1 MKRLLLYSLCFALTA
16 LTTLGLSSCRSTKA
30 LTTASEQVDTT
41 AISTSFSASAAS
53 SDAAVCTAFSLDSLF
68 VWYLFGDTPDASLR
82 TTTFP
87 TATLE
92 EDSCGYAATG
102 HPVPVS
108 CLGNLVGNSKVGKSG
123 TDGHGISKTIPG
135 TRGLKIGL
143 YGLKISKDSTGT
155 AVSSSN
161 ISTSD
166 STRFS
171 KKEEVSES
179 RTRSSPSI
187 GTWVTFFGA
196 LLMICIGTAAFFWWR
211 RK

>member
-1 MKRLLLYSLCFALTA
+1 MKRLLLYCLCFALTA
-16 LTTLGLSSCRSTKA
+16 LATLGLSACRSTKA
-30 LTTASEQVDTT
+30 LTNASEQVDTT
-41 AISTSFSASAAS
+41 AISTSFAASAAS
-53 SDAAVCTAFSLDSLF
+53 SDAAVRTAFSLDSLL

-87 TATLE
+87 TTTLE

-108 CLGNLVGNSKVGKSG
+108 CLENLFGNSKSGNAG
-123 TDGHGISKTIPG
+123 TDGRGASMAIPG

-143 YGLKISKDSTGT
+143 YGLKVSRDSTGT
-155 AVSSSN
+155 AASSSN

-166 STRFS
+166 STRFCR
-171 KKEEVSES
+171 KEEVSES
-179 RTRSSPSI
+179 RTRNSPCI
-187 GTWVTFFGA
+187 GTCVTFFGA
-196 LLMICIGTAAFFWWR
+196 LLMICIGTAAFLWWR

>member
-1 MKRLLLYSLCFALTA
+1 MKRLLLYCLCFTLVALA
-16 LTTLGLSSCRSTKA
+16 TLGLSACRSTKA
-30 LTTASEQVDTT
+30 LTTASELVDTT
-41 AISTSFSASAAS
+41 AISTSFAASAAS
-53 SDAAVCTAFSLDSLF
+53 SDAAVRTAFSLDSLF

-82 TTTFP
+82 TTSLP

-92 EDSCGYAATG
+92 EDSCGCAATG

-108 CLGNLVGNSKVGKSG
+108 CLGNLVGNSKSGNSG
-123 TDGHGISKTIPG
+123 TDGRGVFKALPG

-143 YGLKISKDSTGT
+143 YGLKVSKDSTGT
-155 AVSSSN
+155 AASSSN

-196 LLMICIGTAAFFWWR
+196 LFLILIGTLAFLRWR

>member
-1 MKRLLLYSLCFALTA
+1 MALA
-16 LTTLGLSSCRSTKA
+16 TLGLSACRSTKA

-41 AISTSFSASAAS
+41 AISSSFSASAAS
-53 SDAAVCTAFSLDSLF
+53 SDASVRTAFSLDSLL
-68 VWYLFGDTPDASLR
+68 VWYLFDNTEAGTFRATS
-82 TTTFP
+82 FP
-87 TATLE
+87 TTALE

-108 CLGNLVGNSKVGKSG
+108 CLGNLVGNSKSGNSG
-123 TDGHGISKTIPG
+123 TDGHGISKAIPG

-155 AVSSSN
+155 AASSSN

-196 LLMICIGTAAFFWWR
+196 LFLILIGTLAFLRWR

>member
-1 MKRLLLYSLCFALTA
+1 MKRLLLYGLCFALTTLA
-16 LTTLGLSSCRSTKA
+16 TLGLSACRSTKA
-30 LTTASEQVDTT
+30 LTTASELVDTT
-41 AISTSFSASAAS
+41 ATSTSFSASAAS
-53 SDAAVCTAFSLDSLF
+53 SDAAVRTAFSLDSLF

-82 TTTFP
+82 TTSLP

-92 EDSCGYAATG
+92 EDSCGCAATG

-108 CLGNLVGNSKVGKSG
+108 CLGNLVGNSKGRNSG
-123 TDGHGISKTIPG
+123 TDGRGASMAIPG

-143 YGLKISKDSTGT
+143 YGLKMSKDSTGT
-155 AVSSSN
+155 AVSSSS

-179 RTRSSPSI
+179 KTRSSPSI

>member
-1 MKRLLLYSLCFALTA
+1 MKRLLHYCLCFALTA
-16 LTTLGLSSCRSTKA
+16 LATLGLSACRSTKA

-53 SDAAVCTAFSLDSLF
+53 SDASVRSAFSLDSLF
-68 VWYLFGDTPDASLR
+68 VWYLFENTEAGLLR

-87 TATLE
+87 TTTLE
-92 EDSCGYAATG
+92 EDSCGFAATG

-108 CLGNLVGNSKVGKSG
+108 TLGNLIGNSIDGNSG
-123 TDGHGISKTIPG
+123 TGGRGASMAIPG

-143 YGLKISKDSTGT
+143 YGLKMSKDSTGT
-155 AVSSSN
+155 AVSSSS

-171 KKEEVSES
+171 KKEEFSES
-179 RTRSSPSI
+179 RKRSSPCI
-187 GTWVTFFGA
+187 GTWLTFIGA
-196 LLMICIGTAAFFWWR
+196 LFLLLIGTLAFLRWR

>member
-1 MKRLLLYSLCFALTA
+1 MKRLLLYYLCFTLVALA
-16 LTTLGLSSCRSTKA
+16 SISLSACRSTKA

-41 AISTSFSASAAS
+41 ATSTSFAASAAS
-53 SDAAVCTAFSLDSLF
+53 SDAAVRTDLSLDSLIF
-68 VWYLFGDTPDASLR
+68 WWIFEDARKASSR
-82 TTTFP
+82 TTSFP

-92 EDSCGYAATG
+92 EDSCGCAATG

-108 CLGNLVGNSKVGKSG
+108 CLGNLVGNSKSGMSG
-123 TDGHGISKTIPG
+123 TDGRGASMAVPG

-143 YGLKISKDSTGT
+143 YGLKMSKDSTGT
-155 AVSSSN
+155 AASSSS

-171 KKEEVSES
+171 KKEEFSES
-179 RTRSSPSI
+179 RTRSSPST
-187 GTWVTFFGA
+187 GTCVTFFGA
-196 LLMICIGTAAFFWWR
+196 LILICIGTATFLWWR

>member
-1 MKRLLLYSLCFALTA
+1 MALA
-16 LTTLGLSSCRSTKA
+16 TLGLSACRSTKA
-30 LTTASEQVDTT
+30 LTNASEQVDTT
-41 AISTSFSASAAS
+41 ATSTSFSASAAS
-53 SDAAVCTAFSLDSLF
+53 SDAAVHTNLSLDSLF
-68 VWYLFGDTPDASLR
+68 VWYLFENTEAGPLR

-87 TATLE
+87 ATTLE
-92 EDSCGYAATG
+92 EDSCGFAATG

-108 CLGNLVGNSKVGKSG
+108 CLGNLVGNSISWKSG
-123 TDGHGISKTIPG
+123 TDGRGVSMAIPG
-135 TRGLKIGL
+135 TRGLKIGI
-143 YGLKISKDSTGT
+143 YGLKMSKDSAGT
-155 AVSSSN
+155 AAFSSS

-196 LLMICIGTAAFFWWR
+196 LILILIGTLAFLRWS

>member
-16 LTTLGLSSCRSTKA
+16 LATLGLSACRSTKA

-41 AISTSFSASAAS
+41 ATSTSFAASAAS
-53 SDAAVCTAFSLDSLF
+53 SDAAVRTAFSLDSLF

-82 TTTFP
+82 TTSFP
-87 TATLE
+87 ATTLE

-108 CLGNLVGNSKVGKSG
+108 CLGNLVGNSISWKSG
-123 TDGHGISKTIPG
+123 TYGRGVSKALPG
-135 TRGLKIGL
+135 TRGLKIAL

-155 AVSSSN
+155 AAFSSN

-171 KKEEVSES
+171 KKAEVSES

-196 LLMICIGTAAFFWWR
+196 LFLILIGTLAFLRWR

>member
-1 MKRLLLYSLCFALTA
+1 MKRLLLYCLCFTLVALA
-16 LTTLGLSSCRSTKA
+16 TLGLSACRSTKA
-30 LTTASEQVDTT
+30 LTTASELVDTT
-41 AISTSFSASAAS
+41 ATSTSFSASAMS
-53 SDAAVCTAFSLDSLF
+53 SDAAVRTAFSLDSLF
-68 VWYLFGDTPDASLR
+68 VWYLFDNTESGPLR
-82 TTTFP
+82 TTSFP
-87 TATLE
+87 TTTLE

-108 CLGNLVGNSKVGKSG
+108 CLGNLVGNSISWKSG
-123 TDGHGISKTIPG
+123 TDGRGASMAIPG

-143 YGLKISKDSTGT
+143 YGLKMSKDSTGT
-155 AVSSSN
+155 AASSSN

-196 LLMICIGTAAFFWWR
+196 LFLICIGTATFLWWR

>member
-1 MKRLLLYSLCFALTA
+1 MRRLLIYSLCFTLVALA
-16 LTTLGLSSCRSTKA
+16 TLGLSACRSTKA

-41 AISTSFSASAAS
+41 AISTSFAASAAS
-53 SDAAVCTAFSLDSLF
+53 SDASVRTDLSLDSLIIWWIF
-68 VWYLFGDTPDASLR
+68 EDARKAPSR

-87 TATLE
+87 TTTLE

-102 HPVPVS
+102 HPVRVS
-108 CLGNLVGNSKVGKSG
+108 CFGNLVGNCKGGKSG
-123 TDGHGISKTIPG
+123 TSGRGASKALPG

-143 YGLKISKDSTGT
+143 YGLKMSKDSTGT
-155 AVSSSN
+155 AAFSSN

-179 RTRSSPSI
+179 KTRSSPCS

-196 LLMICIGTAAFFWWR
+196 LLLICIGPAAFYWWR

>member
-1 MKRLLLYSLCFALTA
+1 MCFALTA
-16 LTTLGLSSCRSTKA
+16 LATLGLSACRSTKA

-41 AISTSFSASAAS
+41 ATSTSFAASAAS
-53 SDAAVCTAFSLDSLF
+53 SDAAVRTAFSLDSLF
-68 VWYLFGDTPDASLR
+68 VWYLFDNTPDASLR
-82 TTTFP
+82 TTSLP

-92 EDSCGYAATG
+92 EDSCGSAATG

-108 CLGNLVGNSKVGKSG
+108 CLGNLIGNSKSGNSG
-123 TDGHGISKTIPG
+123 TSGRGASEAIPG
-135 TRGLKIGL
+135 TRGLKIGI
-143 YGLKISKDSTGT
+143 YGLKVSKDSTGT
-155 AVSSSN
+155 AASSSN

-171 KKEEVSES
+171 KKEEISES
-179 RTRSSPSI
+179 RTRSSPCI
-187 GTWVTFFGA
+187 GSWLTFFGA

>member
-1 MKRLLLYSLCFALTA
+1 MKRLLFYCLCFTLVALA
-16 LTTLGLSSCRSTKA
+16 TLGLSACRSTKA

-41 AISTSFSASAAS
+41 ATSTSFSASAAS
-53 SDAAVCTAFSLDSLF
+53 SDAAVHTAFSLDSLF

-87 TATLE
+87 TTTLE
-92 EDSCGYAATG
+92 EDSCGCAATG

-108 CLGNLVGNSKVGKSG
+108 CLGTLLGNSISWKSG
-123 TDGHGISKTIPG
+123 THGRGSSMAIPG
-135 TRGLKIGL
+135 TRGLKIAL
-143 YGLKISKDSTGT
+143 YGLKVSKDSTGT
-155 AVSSSN
+155 TASSSN

-171 KKEEVSES
+171 KKEEFSES

-187 GTWVTFFGA
+187 GSWVTFFGA
-196 LLMICIGTAAFFWWR
+196 LLLICIGTAAFFWWR